1 MIRVRK
7 GPEPEELAV
16 SGYSADAVKAQLIAD
31 QDGKCYLCEREVG
44 TDYEV
49 EHLKSQRNHEKL
61 TNVWTN
67 LFLACSYC
75 NGRKSDGF
83 DEILDPA
90 KANVE
95 QLVIQRYDAKSE
107 TFQFETL
114 SKDDVAAALTV
125 QLLGRL
131 FNGLRPKMPT
141 LKEERFRAEFRQAYN
156 LFVSRINAYLENQTE
171 AARTCVLSELAVKAE
186 YLGFKYWLIMSDPHL
201 RKTFEPA
208 MKWNRQNM
216 ALPTNRQSSTDDLIW
231 ADFRSDENRGADWQF
246 STCRKGHGPQSQHP
260 DHESRGGEPPH
271 DG

>member
-16 SGYSADAVKAQLIAD
+16 SGYSADAVKSQLIAD

-49 EHLKSQRNHEKL
+49 EHLKSQHNHEEL
-61 TNVWTN
+61 TNDWAN

-75 NGRKSDGF
+75 NGRKSDDF
-83 DEILDPA
+83 DGILNPA
-90 KANVE
+90 NANVE
-95 QLVIQRYDAKSE
+95 QLVIQRYDSKSE
-107 TFQFETL
+107 TFVFEPA
-114 SKDDVAAALTV
+114 SGDGVAVALTV

-156 LFVSRINAYLENQTE
+156 LFVSRINAYLENPTE
-171 AARTCVLSELAVKAE
+171 VARSCILSELAVKAE

-201 RKTFEPA
+201 RQTFEPA
-208 MKWNRQNM
+208 MNWNRMIGTVVQ
-216 ALPTNRQSSTDDLIW
+216 R
-231 ADFRSDENRGADWQF
+231 
-246 STCRKGHGPQSQHP
+246 
-260 DHESRGGEPPH
+260 
-271 DG
+271 